1 MAPMFGMQKNPDVTI
16 RFRGVME
23 KCTYCTQ
30 RVQAAKIKAKRER
43 ADGLVRDG
51 EIVTACEDAC
61 PSGAI
66 TFGDINDPESRVSK
80 LKRSDRNYE
89 LLREL
94 NLHSRTTFLA
104 RIRNPNPALV

>member
-1 MAPMFGMQKNPDVTI
+1 MFGMQKNPDVTI

-30 RVQAAKIKAKRER
+30 RIQAAKIKAKRER
-43 ADGLVRDG
+43 PDGLVRDG
-51 EIVTACEDAC
+51 DIVSACEDVC